1 MKSGSTDGQYSSV
14 IRVLAVV
21 AIAFMAVSAFASI
34 PAEQTDADGKTV
46 TVNSWDEFKDA
57 VDAAGNGDT
66 IVLGS
71 DIKADDHDDVV
82 IEDVSDLTIDLVGHV
97 LDKGPGGRGYEET
110 GQLKVCGGAVV
121 TFKNGTLR
129 GGGVDNGGGIY
140 IKEGSNVTLIDV
152 NIDDPYA
159 SDEGGGIF
167 IKDSILT
174 MKGGEVTSCDSENDG
189 SFLRATDSSTVTLD
203 GVKITENESGDGDGV
218 IAADGGTMLT
228 ITNCEISQCHS
239 SGDGGAIDLDGAG
252 DVVMTGC
259 TFLANRASG
268 KGGAICTED
277 GEGTLTIKGC
287 TFTNNRSG
295 WDFDWDDGGAI
306 FIDGGKV
313 VIGLDGDK
321 GCVFTG
327 NYCYCNGG
335 AVRVCSGDVEV
346 KGAVFESNYTF
357 EDKGKGGAFYLKD
370 CSVLLEDCTITKNK
384 GAEGVGGI
392 YIGSDVKI
400 KMQGHMVVKD
410 NEHGSDREG
419 FLGVSNV
426 YIEGKNVI
434 ECGTFADGT
443 EIGIELDKK
452 DRVFTKGYSDA
463 NPGKDPASFFKA
475 EDGYYVA
482 LDPDSKEAKFYSGS
496 SGDISG
502 DNNVWVIVGVAAVIV
517 AIIAAIIYVRY
528 KR

>member
-203 GVKITENESGDGDGV
+203 GVKITPWENTALAAKMVAESGRTDAAAIASHSTVGLYGLDCL
-218 IAADGGTMLT
+218 AAD
-228 ITNCEISQCHS
+228 IQ
-239 SGDGGAIDLDGAG
+239 D
-252 DVVMTGC
+252 
-259 TFLANRASG
+259 R
-268 KGGAICTED
+268 
-277 GEGTLTIKGC
+277 
-287 TFTNNRSG
+287 
-295 WDFDWDDGGAI
+295 
-306 FIDGGKV
+306 
-313 VIGLDGDK
+313 
-321 GCVFTG
+321 G
-327 NYCYCNGG
+327 N
-335 AVRVCSGDVEV
+335 
-346 KGAVFESNYTF
+346 NYTRF
-357 EDKGKGGAFYLKD
+357 ICISKDLEIYPGADKTSLMLVAPHRP
-370 CSVLLEDCTITKNK
+370 
-384 GAEGVGGI
+384 
-392 YIGSDVKI
+392 GSLYQI
-400 KMQGHMVVKD
+400 LARFNTYG
-410 NEHGSDREG
+410 
-419 FLGVSNV
+419 L
-426 YIEGKNVI
+426 
-434 ECGTFADGT
+434 
-443 EIGIELDKK
+443 
-452 DRVFTKGYSDA
+452 
-463 NPGKDPASFFKA
+463 
-475 EDGYYVA
+475 
-482 LDPDSKEAKFYSGS
+482 
-496 SGDISG
+496 
-502 DNNVWVIVGVAAVIV
+502 
-517 AIIAAIIYVRY
+517 
-528 KR
+528 